1 MKHIT
6 GNTYTTRIGYTDIG
20 IYVDGNSAIL
30 IDTGSEE
37 TPALLSMLKRHH
49 LTPKAILNPHLHI
62 DHIGCNK
69 LLQDTFECPIFCPLD
84 EIEDARY
91 DAGVVSPDT
100 PIGPCT
106 MISLP
111 GHSIA
116 HQAVVT
122 PDGVCFLGDAIM
134 STYSKMPYYQNV
146 GEALDSMKKILDLS
160 YPYFVL
166 SHAGVHD
173 MDETHQIAMDNITKE
188 CDRLDNILALCNRKI
203 KTEKL
208 ATLFMDSIHISRQT
222 QDIFWVT
229 DTAKARIQE
238 LARQGCIS
246 LPHNQVKDFF
256 CKCDYDSACKSQ
268 ESIGPLRWIVGL
280 KRESH
285 LHDSKSQQY
294 QTDCSY
300 QAEDKV

>member
-37 TPALLSMLKRHH
+37 KPALLSMLEDHH
-49 LTPKAILNPHLHI
+49 LTPKAIINTHLHI

-69 LLQDTFECPIFCPLD
+69 LLQEAFDCPAYCPQA
-84 EIEDARY
+84 EIEDAIY
-91 DAGVVSPDT
+91 DAGIVSPDD

-106 MISLP
+106 TIPLP

-146 GEALDSMKKILDLS
+146 GKSIESMKKILDLS

-173 MDETHQIAMDNITKE
+173 RDETHQIVMDNIKKE
-188 CDRLDNILALCNRKI
+188 CDRLDNVLALCHRKI

-208 ATLFMDSIHISRQT
+208 AALFMDSIHISRET

-238 LARQGCIS
+238 LARQGRIEIKNGYARS
-246 LPHNQVKDFF
+246 V
-256 CKCDYDSACKSQ
+256 
-268 ESIGPLRWIVGL
+268 
-280 KRESH
+280 
-285 LHDSKSQQY
+285 
-294 QTDCSY
+294 
-300 QAEDKV
+300 